1 MPPNRRP
8 KNQENQPLSLWL
20 TSIFALIVFNI
31 RGYSDTVMPG
41 RSHLFGGKMPPRMRA
56 ERPNRGGKMTAWDGE
71 NYR

>member
-41 RSHLFGGKMPPRMRA
+41 RSHLFGGKMPP
-56 ERPNRGGKMTAWDGE
+56 P
-71 NYR
+71 